1 MLEVHSN
8 IESTKIDDI
17 DFEFISLNSGETR
30 LGLMWTC
37 MTLYNRPQVCFTPEL
52 QPEWLLAL
60 ICIFVGCICITT
72 AIILLAS
79 SNWDRDVIPYARWV
93 GFTASKTYLIRIEML
108 NADYPHIIIVSY
120 LFAFFIF

>member
-1 MLEVHSN
+1 MFCQGFPIYFTH
-8 IESTKIDDI
+8 IT
-17 DFEFISLNSGETR
+17 GETR

-37 MTLYNRPQVCFTPEL
+37 MTLHNRPQVCFTPEL

-72 AIILLAS
+72 TIILLAS

-93 GFTASKTYLIRIEML
+93 GFTASK
-108 NADYPHIIIVSY
+108 
-120 LFAFFIF
+120 